1 MSPSSV
7 SSEEPET
14 RFERVGRYDLIVE
27 LSRGALGSFWAARVA
42 TGAEEGRIVC
52 VRRIRVGSDRHDV
65 SSRLTEAALAAM
77 EVRHPNILA
86 VLDVALI
93 GQELCVVSEFVEGE
107 SLHTLQRLAFA
118 RRAPLAPAMALRIA
132 FDLLSALGAARS
144 MWQERSSSP
153 GDSFAQRLHGG
164 LSPDSVLV
172 AGYGDVMLVDLCVS
186 GAAAEF
192 EAFVQ
197 HPDLLPY
204 RAPELV
210 AGKGPADERADVFSI
225 GVLIWELLT
234 NQGLFGSVS
243 RAPRHLGPFADAPDA
258 TMRAEIDEIQA
269 KLATHSV
276 PRLDAPGR
284 QGIRVSAQIADL
296 VARALERDPAR
307 RFQTLSEMQSALAG
321 LPRDAVVSP
330 EQLSLAIE
338 RLARSSSEERRRVMD
353 CYVRSMRPESGPPE
367 SGRPT
372 RRPAPAATPA
382 HNVPIPA
389 LKPPSSTAF
398 SHVADESRL
407 LGFSEQEVPTRPG
420 EELGR
425 VSRDAR
431 KMTIKGMPAVKPAA
445 GAAPVIA
452 TKAEPPAATDAGASE
467 PPSES
472 YSALKP
478 ARVVAI
484 GSKPPVRARS
494 ETPPPPLDAF
504 TPPQPVEPDALRAA
518 FEAARQTELAQ
529 PEATAAFPSPS
540 VTPPPVARLLTPAAA
555 RLLTPAASLR
565 PASAPEQEA
574 DPRRQRARMMALVIG
589 GIIVLIALVAL
600 ARALFGS

>member
-1 MSPSSV
+1 V

-269 KLATHSV
+269 RLATHSV

-338 RLARSSSEERRRVMD
+338 RLARSSGEERRRVMD
-353 CYVRSMRPESGPPE
+353 RYVRSMRPESGPPE
-367 SGRPT
+367 SGMPT
-372 RRPAPAATPA
+372 RRPAAAAAPT
-382 HNVPIPA
+382 HNVAIPA
-389 LKPPSSTAF
+389 LKPPSNTAF
-398 SHVADESRL
+398 SHVAEESRL
-407 LGFSEQEVPTRPG
+407 LGFSEQEIPTRPG
-420 EELGR
+420 EALAR
-425 VSRDAR
+425 ASRDAR
-431 KMTIKGMPAVKPAA
+431 KMTIKGMPAVKLAA
-445 GAAPVIA
+445 GAAPGIA
-452 TKAEPPAATDAGASE
+452 AKAEPPAAMDAGEGE

-478 ARVVAI
+478 ARVVPI
-484 GSKPPVRARS
+484 GSKPPVRPRS

-540 VTPPPVARLLTPAAA
+540 VTPPPVAPPPPAAV
-555 RLLTPAASLR
+555 RLLTPAASL
-565 PASAPEQEA
+565 APTAARQQEM
-574 DPRRQRARMMALVIG
+574 DPRRQRARQLAFVIG
-589 GIIVLIALVAL
+589 GIILLIALIAL

>member
-1 MSPSSV
+1 M

-118 RRAPLAPAMALRIA
+118 RRAALAPAMALRIA
-132 FDLLSALGAARS
+132 CDLLSALGAARS

-153 GDSFAQRLHGG
+153 DSFAQCLHGG
-164 LSPDSVLV
+164 LSPDSILV
-172 AGYGDVMLVDLCVS
+172 AGYGDVMLVDLCIS
-186 GAAAEF
+186 AAAAEF

-210 AGKGPADERADVFSI
+210 AGNAPADERADVFSI
-225 GVLIWELLT
+225 GALIWELLT
-234 NQGLFGSVS
+234 NQGLFGSVT
-243 RAPRHLGPFADAPDA
+243 RPPARLGPFADAPDA
-258 TMRAEIDEIQA
+258 TTRAEIDEIQA
-269 KLATHSV
+269 KLATYSV

-284 QGIRVSAQIADL
+284 QGIRVGAQIADL

-307 RFQTLSEMQSALAG
+307 RFQTLAEMQSALAA
-321 LPRDAVVSP
+321 LPRDAVASP

-353 CYVRSMRPESGPPE
+353 RYVRSMRPESGPPE

-372 RRPAPAATPA
+372 RRPAAAAAPTR
-382 HNVPIPA
+382 NVPIPA
-389 LKPPSSTAF
+389 LKPPSSDAF
-398 SHVADESRL
+398 SNVMDESRL
-407 LGFSEQEVPTRPG
+407 LGGFNEQEVPTRPG
-420 EELGR
+420 EDLGR
-425 VSRDAR
+425 ASRDAR
-431 KMTIKGMPAVKPAA
+431 KMTIKGMPAVKLAA

-452 TKAEPPAATDAGASE
+452 TKDNLPPALDAGEGE

-478 ARVVAI
+478 ARVVPI
-484 GSKPPVRARS
+484 GSKPPVRPRS

-540 VTPPPVARLLTPAAA
+540 VTPPPVAPPPPPPAAA
-555 RLLTPAASLR
+555 RLLTPAASLLPVAAAR
-565 PASAPEQEA
+565 EDA
-574 DPRRQRARMMALVIG
+574 DPRRRRARLLALVIG
-589 GIIVLIALVAL
+589 GIIALIALIAL

>member
-1 MSPSSV
+1 MST
-7 SSEEPET
+7 EEPET

-27 LSRGALGSFWAARVA
+27 LSRGALGPFWAARVA

-52 VRRIRVGSDRHDV
+52 VRRIRVGDDRHDV
-65 SSRLTEAALAAM
+65 SSRLTEAALTAM

-86 VLDVALI
+86 VLDVALL

-118 RRAPLAPAMALRIA
+118 RRAALAPAMALRIA
-132 FDLLSALGAARS
+132 FDVLSAQRAARA

-153 GDSFAQRLHGG
+153 GDSFARCLHGG

-172 AGYGDVMLVDLCVS
+172 AGYGDVMLVDLGVS

-192 EAFVQ
+192 QQFVQ
-197 HPDLLPY
+197 HPELLPY

-210 AGKGPADERADVFSI
+210 EGSQADERADVFSV
-225 GVLIWELLT
+225 GVLVWELLT
-234 NQGLFGSVS
+234 NQGLFGSVT
-243 RAPRHLGPFADAPDA
+243 RPPTPLGPFVDAPDA
-258 TMRAEIDEIQA
+258 ATRAEIEEIRA
-269 KLATHSV
+269 KLATYSV

-296 VARALERDPAR
+296 VERALERDPEK
-307 RFQTLSEMQSALAG
+307 RFQTLADMQSALLA
-321 LPRDAVVSP
+321 LPRDAVAAP
-330 EQLSLAIE
+330 EQLSLAMD

-353 CYVRSMRPESGPPE
+353 QFVRSMRPESAPPE

-372 RRPAPAATPA
+372 RRPAAAAAPTEK
-382 HNVPIPA
+382 VLIPA

-398 SHVADESRL
+398 SHVSDESRL
-407 LGFSEQEVPTRPG
+407 LGFSEHEVPTRPG
-420 EELGR
+420 EDLGR
-425 VSRDAR
+425 ASREAR
-431 KMTIKGMPAVKPAA
+431 KMTIKGMPAVKRPGAMSPVAA
-445 GAAPVIA
+445 EQAVPP
-452 TKAEPPAATDAGASE
+452 PPADASDPE

-478 ARVVAI
+478 ARVVPI

-504 TPPQPVEPDALRAA
+504 SPPQPVEPDALRAA
-518 FEAARQTELAQ
+518 FEAARRTELAQ
-529 PEATAAFPSPS
+529 PEATAGFPTPS
-540 VTPPPVARLLTPAAA
+540 VAPAAVGLPAAPPAPRVLTPAAPLA
-555 RLLTPAASLR
+555 P
-565 PASAPEQEA
+565 SAVTDVA
-574 DPRRQRARMMALVIG
+574 TDPRRQRARLLALVIG
-589 GIIVLIALVAL
+589 GIIALIALIAL
-600 ARALFGS
+600 ARAIFG